1 MERGYAMRR
10 EDPQNPP
17 AFYFLDIEGMIPAH
31 HPLRKIRAMTDQALL
46 EMKWDLDQLYQENGR
61 PCIPPEMLLRAL
73 LLQYLFSVRSE
84 RLLMEQL
91 EYNLLFRWFVGLA
104 PQERVWDHS
113 TFSKN
118 RKRFLDGDLARKFLL
133 ATVRQATAK
142 GLVSDEHFS
151 VDGTLV
157 DAWASLKSIKPV
169 KEQENTRRN
178 DPPPPDPGNPS
189 IDFRGETRRNET
201 HRSTTDPESR
211 LIRKG
216 KGMQAK
222 LSYMGNTLMEHRN
235 GIAMDGD
242 LRIAENNAERN
253 GCLDMLRRKQ
263 EGRTK
268 SISVSGDKWFDETK
282 FIQEC
287 RRLNIVPH
295 IAVKDQRGSKL
306 VDGRTT
312 RHTGYR
318 TSLVLRKRIEEIFGW
333 VKEPGRMRRVKVRG
347 AARVSWF
354 YLLALGIYNLV
365 RMSNLEATADT

>member
-1 MERGYAMRR
+1 MRR
-10 EDPQNPP
+10 EDPKNPP
-17 AFYFLDIEGMIPAH
+17 AFYFIDIEGMVPAN
-31 HPLRKIRAMTDQALL
+31 HPLRNIRAMTDRALT
-46 EMKWDLDQLYQENGR
+46 EMKWDLDQLYQINGR

-73 LLQYLFSVRSE
+73 LLQYLFSIRSE

-133 ATVRQATAK
+133 ETVRQATAK

-157 DAWASLKSIKPV
+157 EAWASLKSLKPV
-169 KEQENTRRN
+169 KEDDTEGN
-178 DPPPPDPGNPS
+178 DPPTQGPGNPS

-222 LSYMGNTLMEHRN
+222 LSYMGNALMEHRH
-235 GIAMDGD
+235 GIVVDGD

-253 GCLDMLRRKQ
+253 GCLEMLLRKQ
-263 EGRTK
+263 EGRAGRIT
-268 SISVSGDKWFDETK
+268 VGGDKWFDEAK
-282 FIQEC
+282 FIRAC
-287 RRLNIVPH
+287 RARRIVPH
-295 IAVKDQRGSKL
+295 VAVKDQRGSKL

-312 RHTGYR
+312 RHEGYR
-318 TSLVLRKRIEEIFGW
+318 VSLIIRKRIEEIFGW
-333 VKEPGRMRRVKVRG
+333 VKEQGRLRRVKFRG
-347 AARVSWF
+347 SAKVSWF
-354 YLLALGIYNLV
+354 YLFVLGIYNLV
-365 RMSNLEATADT
+365 RMSNLEAAASA

>member
-1 MERGYAMRR
+1 MRR
-10 EDPQNPP
+10 ADPMNPP
-17 AFYFLDIEGMIPAH
+17 AFYFIDIEEMVPAT
-31 HPLRKIRAMTDQALL
+31 HPLRKIRAMTDRALA

-91 EYNLLFRWFVGLA
+91 EYNMLFRWFVGLA
-104 PQERVWDHS
+104 PHERVWDHS

-133 ATVRQATAK
+133 ETVRQATVK

-157 DAWASLKSIKPV
+157 EAWASLKSLKPV
-169 KEQENTRRN
+169 RDEYTEGT
-178 DPPPPDPGNPS
+178 DPPPQDPGNPS

-216 KGMQAK
+216 TGAQAK
-222 LSYMGNTLMEHRN
+222 LSYMGNAMMEHRH
-235 GIAMDGD
+235 GIAVDGD

-253 GCLDMLRRKQ
+253 GCLEMLRRKQ
-263 EGRTK
+263 EGRSRGIT
-268 SISVSGDKWFDETK
+268 VGGDKWFDEAK
-282 FIQEC
+282 FIREC
-287 RRLNIVPH
+287 RGLNIVPH

-306 VDGRTT
+306 VNGRTT
-312 RHTGYR
+312 RHEGYR
-318 TSLVLRKRIEEIFGW
+318 VSLIIRKRIEEIFGW
-333 VKEPGRMRRVKVRG
+333 LKEQGRLRRVKFRG
-347 AARVSWF
+347 AAKVSWF
-354 YLLALGIYNLV
+354 FLFVLGIYNLV
-365 RMSNLEATADT
+365 RMSNLEAAANA

>member
-1 MERGYAMRR
+1 
-10 EDPQNPP
+10 
-17 AFYFLDIEGMIPAH
+17 
-31 HPLRKIRAMTDQALL
+31 MTDRALE
-46 EMKWDLDQLYQENGR
+46 EMKWDLDRLYQENGR

-73 LLQYLFSVRSE
+73 LLQYLFSIRSE

-91 EYNLLFRWFVGLA
+91 EYNMLFRWFVGLA

-133 ATVRQATAK
+133 ETVRQATKK

-157 DAWASLKSIKPV
+157 EAWASLKSIQPV
-169 KEQENTRRN
+169 GEEDTKRN
-178 DPPPPDPGNPS
+178 DLPPSDPGNS
-189 IDFRGETRRNET
+189 IVDFRGETRRNET

-222 LSYMGNTLMEHRN
+222 LSYVGNAMMEHRN
-235 GIAMDGD
+235 GIAVDGD

-253 GCLDMLRRKQ
+253 GCLEMLRRKQ
-263 EGRTK
+263 AGRTRG
-268 SISVSGDKWFDETK
+268 ITVGGDKWFDEAK
-282 FIQEC
+282 FIRKC
-287 RRLNIVPH
+287 RAMQIVPH

-312 RHTGYR
+312 RHKGYR
-318 TSLVLRKRIEEIFGW
+318 TSLVFRKRIEEIFGW
-333 VKEPGRMRRVKVRG
+333 MKEHGRLRRVKFRG
-347 AARVSWF
+347 VVKVSWF
-354 YLLALGIYNLV
+354 FLFVLGIYNLV
-365 RMSNLEATADT
+365 RMSNLEAASSA

>member
-1 MERGYAMRR
+1 MRR
-10 EDPQNPP
+10 DDPQNPP

-31 HPLRKIRAMTDQALL
+31 HPLRKIRSMTDRALT

-73 LLQYLFSVRSE
+73 LLQYLFSIRSE

-91 EYNLLFRWFVGLA
+91 EYNMLYRWFVGLA

-133 ATVRQATAK
+133 ETVRQATAK

-157 DAWASLKSIKPV
+157 EAWASLKSLKPV
-169 KEQENTRRN
+169 SKEDSDKR
-178 DPPPPDPGNPS
+178 DPPPSDPRNPS
-189 IDFRGETRRNET
+189 VDFRGETRRNDT

-216 KGMQAK
+216 KGMQAR
-222 LSYMGNTLMEHRN
+222 LSFAGNAMMEHRN
-235 GIAMDGD
+235 GIAVDGD
-242 LRIAENNAERN
+242 LRIAENNAERT

-263 EGRTK
+263 EGRARR
-268 SISVSGDKWFDETK
+268 ISVSGDKWFDEAK
-282 FIQEC
+282 FIREC
-287 RRLNIVPH
+287 RSLNIVPH
-295 IAVKDQRGSKL
+295 VAVKDQRGSYL

-312 RHTGYR
+312 RHDGYR
-318 TSLVLRKRIEEIFGW
+318 LSLVIRKRIEEIFGW
-333 VKEPGRMRRVKVRG
+333 LKEHGRLRRVKFRG
-347 AARVSWF
+347 AAKVSWF
-354 YLLALGIYNLV
+354 YLFGLGIYNLV
-365 RMSNLEATADT
+365 RMSNLEAAASA

>member
-1 MERGYAMRR
+1 MRR
-10 EDPQNPP
+10 EDPKNPS
-17 AFYFLDIEGMIPAH
+17 AFYFIDIEGMVPAT
-31 HPLRKIRAMTDQALL
+31 HPLRKIRSMTDQALA

-73 LLQYLFSVRSE
+73 LLQYLFSIRSE

-91 EYNLLFRWFVGLA
+91 EYNMLFRWFVGLA

-133 ATVRQATAK
+133 ETVRQATTK

-157 DAWASLKSIKPV
+157 EAWASLKSLKPMS
-169 KEQENTRRN
+169 KENSDRR
-178 DPPPPDPGNPS
+178 DPPHQDPGNPS
-189 IDFRGETRRNET
+189 VDFRGETRRNDT

-222 LSYMGNTLMEHRN
+222 LSYLGNAMMEHRN
-235 GIAMDGD
+235 GIVVDGD
-242 LRIAENNAERN
+242 LRIAENNAERS
-253 GCLDMLRRKQ
+253 GCLEMLQRKQ
-263 EGRTK
+263 EGRSAGIT
-268 SISVSGDKWFDETK
+268 VGGDKWFDEAK
-282 FIQEC
+282 FIRAC
-287 RRLNIVPH
+287 RSLKIVPH

-312 RHTGYR
+312 RHKGYR
-318 TSLVLRKRIEEIFGW
+318 VSLIIRKRIEEIFGW
-333 VKEPGRMRRVKVRG
+333 LKEQGRLRRVRFRG
-347 AARVSWF
+347 AAKVNWF
-354 YLLALGIYNLV
+354 YLFALGIYNLV
-365 RMSNLEATADT
+365 RMSNLEAAASA

>member
-1 MERGYAMRR
+1 MRR
-10 EDPQNPP
+10 SDPKNPP
-17 AFYFLDIEGMIPAH
+17 AFYFIDVEGMVPAN
-31 HPLRKIRAMTDQALL
+31 HPLRKIRAMTDRALG
-46 EMKWDLDQLYQENGR
+46 EMKIDLDELYQENGR

-73 LLQYLFSVRSE
+73 LLQYLFSIRSE

-91 EYNLLFRWFVGLA
+91 EYNMLFRWFVGLA

-133 ATVRQATAK
+133 ETVRQATVK

-157 DAWASLKSIKPV
+157 EAWASLKSIKPV
-169 KEQENTRRN
+169 TEEDTEGR
-178 DPPPPDPGNPS
+178 DPPPDDPGNPS
-189 IDFRGETRRNET
+189 VDFRGETRRNET

-222 LSYMGNTLMEHRN
+222 LSYMGNAMMEHRH
-235 GIAMDGD
+235 GIAVDGD

-253 GCLDMLRRKQ
+253 GCLEMLRRKQ
-263 EGRTK
+263 EGRSKGIT
-268 SISVSGDKWFDETK
+268 VGGDKWFDEAK
-282 FIQEC
+282 FIREC
-287 RRLNIVPH
+287 RALNIVPH

-312 RHTGYR
+312 RHKGYR
-318 TSLVLRKRIEEIFGW
+318 VSLIIRKRIEEIFGW
-333 VKEPGRMRRVKVRG
+333 MKELGRLRRVKFRGVAKVR
-347 AARVSWF
+347 WI
-354 YLLALGIYNLV
+354 YLFVLGIYNLV
-365 RMSNLEATADT
+365 RMSNLEAAANA